1 MNNPVGK
8 YREFFRVLE
17 HFFPYDGS
25 EFDRKVSHHFGKYDN
40 KYTEKY
46 VYDLRQ
52 LRHRCT
58 HAKRNYIT
66 SNDLVGMEHVRSKLE
81 EIEKMAKLLINNPP

>member
-66 SNDLVGMEHVRSKLE
+66 SNDLVGMEHVRSKIE
-81 EIEKMAKLLINNPP
+81 EIEKMAKLLINKPP